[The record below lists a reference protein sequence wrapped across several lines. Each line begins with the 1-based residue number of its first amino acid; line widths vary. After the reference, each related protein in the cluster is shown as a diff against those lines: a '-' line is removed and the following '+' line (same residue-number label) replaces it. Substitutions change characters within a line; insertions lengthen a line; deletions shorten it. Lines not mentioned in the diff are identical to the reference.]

1 MSTRILVVDDDP
13 VQRRLMEAMLKRFGY
28 EPETL
33 ESGEAALKKLDSPE
47 GAGIACIILDL
58 VMPDL
63 DGLGV
68 LHRMKERGVRV
79 PVIVLTAQGSIDT
92 VVSAM
97 RAGAADFCVKPVGAE
112 RMQISVRNA
121 LAQAALAGEVQRMN
135 RAAAGAVAFSDFSTA
150 SPRMQAALKL
160 AEKAAA
166 SEIPV
171 LLEGESGVGKELLSR
186 AIRAGGSRAEKPFVA
201 VNCGAIPSNLVE
213 SILFG
218 HEKGSF
224 TGASERQTGKF
235 LEADGGTLFL
245 DEIGE
250 LPLDAQVKL
259 LRALQEGEIDP
270 VGSRKPVKV
279 NFRLISATNRDLLEL
294 VKAGRFREDL
304 FYRLHIFPITVP
316 PLRDRIEDIPELVR
330 RFVTRFA
337 AEEGKQ
343 VRAVSAEAIA
353 MLSSYKWPGNV
364 RQLEN
369 AVFRAVVLAE
379 SDEIT
384 PAEFPQIAAQVPG
397 YEKFS
402 IPQAAGSIK
411 TSETLRA
418 SASPV
423 VFDAPATSPAGPEML
438 DLLGPDRHVK
448 PMQELEAF
456 AIRFALAHYR
466 GRMTE
471 VSRRLGIGRSTLYRK
486 LKDLGIA
493 GGDETG
499 AAKMADSGVTEN

>member
-1 MSTRILVVDDDP
+1 
-13 VQRRLMEAMLKRFGY
+13 
-28 EPETL
+28 
-33 ESGEAALKKLDSPE
+33 
-47 GAGIACIILDL
+47 
-58 VMPDL
+58 
-63 DGLGV
+63 
-68 LHRMKERGVRV
+68 
-79 PVIVLTAQGSIDT
+79 
-92 VVSAM
+92 
-97 RAGAADFCVKPVGAE
+97 
-112 RMQISVRNA
+112 
-121 LAQAALAGEVQRMN
+121 
-135 RAAAGAVAFSDFSTA
+135 
-150 SPRMQAALKL
+150 
-160 AEKAAA
+160 
-166 SEIPV
+166 
-171 LLEGESGVGKELLSR
+171 
-186 AIRAGGSRAEKPFVA
+186 
-201 VNCGAIPSNLVE
+201 
-213 SILFG
+213 
-218 HEKGSF
+218 
-224 TGASERQTGKF
+224 
-235 LEADGGTLFL
+235 
-245 DEIGE
+245 
-250 LPLDAQVKL
+250 
-259 LRALQEGEIDP
+259 
-270 VGSRKPVKV
+270 
-279 NFRLISATNRDLLEL
+279 
-294 VKAGRFREDL
+294 
-304 FYRLHIFPITVP
+304 
-316 PLRDRIEDIPELVR
+316 
-330 RFVTRFA
+330 
-337 AEEGKQ
+337 
-343 VRAVSAEAIA
+343 

-402 IPQAAGSIK
+402 IPQSAGSIK